1 MKRLILAMALA
12 GLSVAVSASP
22 PPGGVGPPAR
32 GTPAQVPG
40 KGDAA
45 LAAFRTALEQDGL
58 SYLAGSVS
66 TTDWAGQ
73 YCFGNRPNAGYVNK
87 APYLM
92 IQVPRSA
99 DDSSQVE
106 NFKLRP
112 DEAIVLIGP
121 TPPPVKYFGYNT
133 FLASRIFPDDPAEAR
148 RPLVAT
154 LGDAVNNATIRTT
167 GPSPFGTPVV
177 MIFTPD
183 RVTDARIRAA
193 LRRSGYPSA
202 MVNTMVFPS
211 SLLKLGHG
219 STADELT
226 LKMRI
231 GMAEGDPALLEAYVK
246 SAGAT
251 QTVYRVTPRTTKSA
265 SPFPVTPLR
274 ARGSGQT
281 ELDLMKTVDELREA
295 IIAANPGLHTVEF
308 RSKPV
313 GYEGYD
319 YIQQGVNPGADSR
332 DNLFLA
338 AAYIPEFGLN
348 SRLTLA
354 DDEFLVVYGANHV
367 ATGKAAYASFNVYS
381 SDEGKL
387 SIGQVF
393 HDQFEG
399 TAGSYLP
406 SGDPA
411 VSMLYAYKVSRNC
424 AGEPNCVTLSVDDCP
439 KLAIGNDTVLGFFFR
454 MYLEP
459 ATATGPAMHEIV
471 YDSVIKFSPRAP

>member
-1 MKRLILAMALA
+1 MTK
-12 GLSVAVSASP
+12 
-22 PPGGVGPPAR
+22 
-32 GTPAQVPG
+32 
-40 KGDAA
+40 
-45 LAAFRTALEQDGL
+45 FRTALEQEGL

-73 YCFGNRPNAGYVNK
+73 YCFGDRPNAGYVNK

-99 DDSSQVE
+99 EDPSQVE

-133 FLASRIFPDDPAEAR
+133 FLASRIFPDDPTGTR

-154 LGDAVNNATIRTT
+154 VGDAVNNATVKTT
-167 GPSPFGTPVV
+167 GPSPFSTPVV

-219 STADELT
+219 SKADELT

-246 SAGAT
+246 SASAT
-251 QTVYRVTPRTTKSA
+251 QTVYRVTPRTTMSA

-274 ARGSGQT
+274 ARGTGQT
-281 ELDLMKTVDELREA
+281 ELDLTKTVDDLREA
-295 IIAANPGLHTVEF
+295 IIDANPGSSYRRVSIEAGRLRGLRLHPAG
-308 RSKPV
+308 RQPRCRLARQPLPCL
-313 GYEGYD
+313 GLYP
-319 YIQQGVNPGADSR
+319 GVW
-332 DNLFLA
+332 L
-338 AAYIPEFGLN
+338 
-348 SRLTLA
+348 
-354 DDEFLVVYGANHV
+354 
-367 ATGKAAYASFNVYS
+367 
-381 SDEGKL
+381 
-387 SIGQVF
+387 
-393 HDQFEG
+393 
-399 TAGSYLP
+399 
-406 SGDPA
+406 
-411 VSMLYAYKVSRNC
+411 
-424 AGEPNCVTLSVDDCP
+424 DCP
-439 KLAIGNDTVLGFFFR
+439 AHFGR
-454 MYLEP
+454 
-459 ATATGPAMHEIV
+459 
-471 YDSVIKFSPRAP
+471 